1 MRESVKYI
9 TLITYVISRSS
20 VHHDKSVARLS

>member
-1 MRESVKYI
+1 MRQSVKYI

-20 VHHDKSVARLS
+20 AKSVARLS